1 MRRAFLALPTFHRA
15 CAMPKTIVA
24 QKKQL
29 QQPIHNMMSLKH
41 CHTTSGKG
49 TTTINF
55 DEMGLAQFL
64 KPLFDPTQDWIE
76 PAKSFGQVFE
86 ALNHHLEKKKG
97 KNALKD
103 CYN

>member
-15 CAMPKTIVA
+15 CAISKTIVA

-29 QQPIHNMMSLKH
+29 QQPIHNMMFLKH
-41 CHTTSGKG
+41 CHTTSGGKG

-55 DEMGLAQFL
+55 DDMGMAQFL
-64 KPLFDPTQDWIE
+64 KPIFDPTQDWIE
-76 PAKSFGQVFE
+76 PTKTFGQVFE

-97 KNALKD
+97 KIGD
-103 CYN
+103 